1 MSRIVGIFARNGA
14 VPIEPAMG
22 ALLDATASHA
32 DWRRVAKLARPVGLG
47 WTGWLAPGVAE
58 TERAVAVVDGT
69 FYNRAELG
77 AFADDA
83 SCLIALYRRHGF
95 AQALTRINGDFAV
108 ALFDR
113 DSGALWLGRDRFGVK
128 PLYYSDEPR
137 RVAFASRPRGLLVLP
152 DTPRAVDRQFV
163 GLFAGSHY
171 RSFDNA
177 RDRSPYAAIRQLP
190 AGHYARVDENG
201 THVGS
206 WWRLEPQ
213 PDFTAAEEV
222 LAEEYRALLIDAVRL
237 RLSAT
242 RRPAFTLS
250 GGLDS
255 SSVLAS
261 AVEISG
267 AKQHAFSTVY
277 ADKTYDER
285 DEIKSMLASKVAEWR
300 PIAIDDAV
308 DVFGLV
314 QRMIDAHDEPVAT
327 ATWLSHFVLCGEVAR
342 EGFDGLFGGLG
353 GDEVNA
359 GEYEY
364 FIYHFADLRQ
374 SGQPAV
380 LEHEVACWA
389 RHHDHPIHRKGPA
402 EAEAAMARCVDR
414 ARPGVIL
421 PDEARLRRYAEAVRR
436 DWYDVAGF
444 VPQMHHPF
452 TSWLKNRTFQDLFYE
467 TAPCCLRA
475 EDRHCTAFGLQRFD
489 PFFDHRLV
497 EFMFRV
503 PGTMKIRDGVTK
515 VLLRRA
521 MTGILPEE
529 TRTRVKKT
537 GWNAPAHVWFSGRGL
552 ERLRDLVAS
561 QGFRDHG
568 VYERA
573 VVERLVDEHAAIVA
587 SGAPRENHMMFL
599 WQLLNVETWLSRA
612 S

>member
-1 MSRIVGIFARNGA
+1 MAPEIS
-14 VPIEPAMG
+14 
-22 ALLDATASHA
+22 TA
-32 DWRRVAKLARPVGLG
+32 
-47 WTGWLAPGVAE
+47 
-58 TERAVAVVDGT
+58 
-69 FYNRAELG
+69 
-77 AFADDA
+77 DA
-83 SCLIALYRRHGF
+83 STEEESSPPDKVNAG
-95 AQALTRINGDFAV
+95 
-108 ALFDR
+108 
-113 DSGALWLGRDRFGVK
+113 
-128 PLYYSDEPR
+128 R
-137 RVAFASRPRGLLVLP
+137 RVAFASRLRGLLALP
-152 DTPRAVDRQFV
+152 DTPRSVDRQFV

-190 AGHYARVDENG
+190 AGHYARVEESG
-201 THVGS
+201 TQVGA
-206 WWRLEPQ
+206 WWQLEPR
-213 PDFTAAEEV
+213 PDFTAAEDV

-237 RLSAT
+237 RLAGT

-261 AVEISG
+261 AVEVTG
-267 AKQHAFSTVY
+267 VKQHAFSTVY

-285 DEIKSMLASKVAEWR
+285 DEIQSMLASKVAEWR
-300 PIAIDDAV
+300 PLAIEDAV

-314 QRMIDAHDEPVAT
+314 ERMIDAHDEPVAT
-327 ATWLSHFVLCGEVAR
+327 ATWLSHFVLCGEVAH
-342 EGFDGLFGGLG
+342 EGFDALFGGLG

-374 SGQPAV
+374 GGPPAV
-380 LEHEVACWA
+380 LEHEVACWT
-389 RHHDHPIHRKGPA
+389 RHHDHPIYRKGPA
-402 EAEAAMARCVDR
+402 EAEAAMARCIGR

-421 PDEARLRRYAEAVRR
+421 PDQARLRRYAGAVRR

-444 VPQMHHPF
+444 LPRMHHPF

-552 ERLRDLVAS
+552 ERLRDLIAS
-561 QGFRDHG
+561 QSFRDHG

-573 VVERLVDEHAAIVA
+573 AVERLVDEHAAIVA
-587 SGAPRENHMMFL
+587 SGEPRENHMMFL